1 MALRHAVLAVAFKLC
16 IEDMVILLAEEAEEA
31 AHRHVVLEVDLC
43 HRHWLHRVVEHELAR
58 LALAVAQC
66 LTACEILDDA
76 RLRLDVALFK
86 LELCIIVV
94 IPAQARRQRDG
105 RLMADVARELRLG
118 DGIEAIGV
126 VVAIRALAKRLP
138 LCIRLE
144 ILLALLIGRLVAVV
158 ARKLQR
164 SLAQRE
170 VILITPTLEHL
181 DLRGKGRAHR
191 GELVGK
197 VSWHRLI
204 LSVLLR
210 LQHPLGHLHAAVR
223 ARAIQQRIDVA
234 HAAEL
239 VDIIVVDTADRHICR
254 HGLCSSQP
262 RHHDRSC
269 RCHHSSNQR
278 FLHHHLSKSFQL
290 IIVCHKIIVKMEI
303 HENSIMNP

>member
-1 MALRHAVLAVAFKLC
+1 
-16 IEDMVILLAEEAEEA
+16 
-31 AHRHVVLEVDLC
+31 
-43 HRHWLHRVVEHELAR
+43 
-58 LALAVAQC
+58 
-66 LTACEILDDA
+66 
-76 RLRLDVALFK
+76 
-86 LELCIIVV
+86 
-94 IPAQARRQRDG
+94 
-105 RLMADVARELRLG
+105 MADVARELRLG
-118 DGIEAIGV
+118 DSIKAVGI

-138 LCIRLE
+138 VCIGLI
-144 ILLALLIGRLVAVV
+144 ILFALLVRRLVAVV
-158 ARKLQR
+158 ARELQR

-170 VILITPTLEHL
+170 IILVALALEHL
-181 DLRGKGRAHR
+181 NLRVKGRAHR
-191 GELVGK
+191 GKLVSE

-223 ARAIQQRIDVA
+223 TRAIRQRVDVA

-239 VDIIVVDTADRHICR
+239 VDVIVVDTADRHICR
-254 HGLCSSQP
+254 HGLCSSQS

-303 HENSIMNP
+303 HENFIMNPPSNARLQSILFLRQLR

>member
-43 HRHWLHRVVEHELAR
+43 HRHRLHRVVEHELAR
-58 LALAVAQC
+58 LALAVAQR
-66 LTACEILDDA
+66 LAASEVLDDA
-76 RLRLDVALFK
+76 RLRLDVAFLE
-86 LELCIIVV
+86 LELCIIIVV
-94 IPAQARRQRDG
+94 PDQARRQRDG

-118 DGIEAIGV
+118 DGIEAVGI

-144 ILLALLIGRLVAVV
+144 ILLALLVRRLVAVV
-158 ARKLQR
+158 ARELQR

-170 VILITPTLEHL
+170 IILVALALEHL
-181 DLRGKGRAHR
+181 NLRVKGRAHR
-191 GELVGK
+191 GELIGK
-197 VSWHRLI
+197 VRRHRLRLGI
-204 LSVLLR
+204 LLR

-223 ARAIQQRIDVA
+223 TRAIRQRVDIA

-290 IIVCHKIIVKMEI
+290 IIVCHKLL
-303 HENSIMNP
+303 